1 MKIFEISL
9 SAILGATL
17 GVVLTYFVLDGRM
30 DALEAQVN
38 QVTPIATVDFLSI
51 AQNAPPQGLS
61 DRQMKEKL
69 DALKSQADDLA
80 SKGFVVLRQEQV
92 YSVPDGLII
101 RDGAK

>member
-1 MKIFEISL
+1 
-9 SAILGATL
+9 
-17 GVVLTYFVLDGRM
+17 
-30 DALEAQVN
+30 
-38 QVTPIATVDFLSI
+38 
-51 AQNAPPQGLS
+51 
-61 DRQMKEKL
+61 MKEKL